1 MIQFPPFVATFSIS
15 EIERVATKG
24 GNWIILIKA
33 ATNVLK
39 GDNFVFVY
47 TELLQNKIIVR
58 KGEVIT
64 SEILIN
70 NDLDYKNINFKIRS
84 LLRKTRDQIKSK
96 GSITNEI
103 TTRGD
108 FIKKIID
115 SLETNQNS
123 KYKLEVLSLKDSK
136 TVEPIIVDLSITKI

>member
-1 MIQFPPFVATFSIS
+1 M
-15 EIERVATKG
+15 
-24 GNWIILIKA
+24 
-33 ATNVLK
+33 
-39 GDNFVFVY
+39 
-47 TELLQNKIIVR
+47 LQNKIIVR

-70 NDLDYKNINFKIRS
+70 NDLDYKNINFKIRT

-115 SLETNQNS
+115 SLDTNRNI
-123 KYKLEVLSLKDSK
+123 KYKLEVVSLRDSK
-136 TVEPIIVDLSITKI
+136 TSDPILVDLTITEE